1 MKFEIRERD
10 RRAALMLLAAL
21 GLYAVLSFGLLPAF
35 DSLKEAA
42 AGTGVKEQQLSKYRR
57 ALVRKG
63 NYTQLLEQAR
73 KNMAADEAL
82 FIRGDNPSL
91 AAVELQTI
99 VEGAAG
105 KSGLALNQ
113 RNISAARKKDD
124 FFNEIT
130 MTVALDGTPAQI
142 SNFLSE
148 LRSAPKFVVVRNL
161 QLAPTEVLR
170 EAPSK
175 GGFKKML
182 RANVL
187 ISGLLPVP
195 ARKNG

>member
-10 RRAALMLLAAL
+10 RRAVLMLLAAG
-21 GLYAVLSFGLLPAF
+21 GLYVVLSFGLLPAF
-35 DSLKEAA
+35 DSLKAA
-42 AGTGVKEQQLSKYRR
+42 ATGTSDKEQQLSKYRR

-130 MTVALDGTPAQI
+130 MTVAIDGTPSQI
-142 SNFLSE
+142 SSFLSE
-148 LRSAPKFVVVRNL
+148 LRSAPKFLVVRSL
-161 QLAPTEVLR
+161 QLAPTEVLH
-170 EAPSK
+170 EAPPK

-182 RANVL
+182 RTNL
-187 ISGLLPVP
+187 TISGHLPVP

>member
-10 RRAALMLLAAL
+10 RRAVLMLLTAV
-21 GLYAVLSFGLLPAF
+21 GLYVILSFGALPAF
-35 DSLKEAA
+35 DALREAA
-42 AGTGVKEQQLSKYRR
+42 GGTSNKEQQLSKYRR

-73 KNMAADEAL
+73 NNMAADQAL

-99 VEGAAG
+99 VEGAAT
-105 KSGLALNQ
+105 KTGLTLNQ

-130 MTVALDGTPAQI
+130 MTVALDATPLQI
-142 SNFLSE
+142 SSFLTE
-148 LRSAPKFVVVRNL
+148 LRNAPKFVVVRTL
-161 QLAPTEVLR
+161 QLAPTEVPH
-170 EAPSK
+170 EAPPK
-175 GGFKKML
+175 GGFKKVI
-182 RANVL
+182 RANL
-187 ISGLLPVP
+187 TISGLLPAP

>member
-10 RRAALMLLAAL
+10 RRAVLMLLAAG
-21 GLYAVLSFGLLPAF
+21 GLYVVLSFGLLPAF
-35 DSLKEAA
+35 DSLKAA
-42 AGTGVKEQQLSKYRR
+42 ATGTSDKEQQLSKYRR

-124 FFNEIT
+124 VFNEIT
-130 MTVALDGTPAQI
+130 MTVAIDGTPSQI
-142 SNFLSE
+142 SSFLSE
-148 LRSAPKFVVVRNL
+148 LRSSPKFLVVRSL
-161 QLAPTEVLR
+161 QLAPTEVLH
-170 EAPSK
+170 EAPPK

-182 RANVL
+182 RANL
-187 ISGLLPVP
+187 TISGLLPVP

>member
-1 MKFEIRERD
+1 MKLEIRERD
-10 RRAALMLLAAL
+10 RRAILMLMGAF
-21 GLYAVLSFGLLPAF
+21 GVYVILSFGVLPAF
-35 DSLKEAA
+35 DYLKEAA
-42 AGTGVKEQQLSKYRR
+42 AGTSTKEQQLSRYRR

-99 VEGAAG
+99 VEAAAA
-105 KSGLALNQ
+105 KSGITLNQ

-124 FFNEIT
+124 FFNEIV
-130 MTVALDGTPAQI
+130 MTVAVDASPLQI
-142 SNFLSE
+142 STFLSE

-161 QLAPTEVLR
+161 QLVPTEVLHA
-170 EAPSK
+170 APAK
-175 GGFKKML
+175 GGFKKMV
-182 RANVL
+182 RANL
-187 ISGLLPVP
+187 TISGPLPAP

>member
-10 RRAALMLLAAL
+10 RRGVLMLLAAG
-21 GLYAVLSFGLLPAF
+21 GLYVVLSFGLLPAF
-35 DSLKEAA
+35 DSLKAA
-42 AGTGVKEQQLSKYRR
+42 ATGTSDKEQQLSKYRR

-113 RNISAARKKDD
+113 RNISAARKKDG

-130 MTVALDGTPAQI
+130 MTVAIDGTPSQI
-142 SNFLSE
+142 SSFLSE
-148 LRSAPKFVVVRNL
+148 LRSSPKFLVVRSL
-161 QLAPTEVLR
+161 QLAPTEVLH
-170 EAPSK
+170 EAPPK

-182 RANVL
+182 RANL
-187 ISGLLPVP
+187 TISGLLPVP

>member
-10 RRAALMLLAAL
+10 RRAVLLLLGAL

-42 AGTGVKEQQLSKYRR
+42 AGTADKEQQLSKYRR

-63 NYTQLLEQAR
+63 NYSQLLEQAR
-73 KNMAADEAL
+73 KTRATDEAL

-99 VEGAAG
+99 VESAAG
-105 KSGLALNQ
+105 KSGLTLNQ
-113 RNISAARKKDD
+113 RSISPARKKDD

-130 MTVALDGTPAQI
+130 MTVAIDGTPTQI

-148 LRSAPKFVVVRNL
+148 LRSAPKFLVVRSM

-170 EAPSK
+170 EPPAK
-175 GGFKKML
+175 GGFKKMV
-182 RANVL
+182 RVNL
-187 ISGLLPVP
+187 IVAGLLP
-195 ARKNG
+195 AASRKNG

>member
-42 AGTGVKEQQLSKYRR
+42 AGTSVKEQQLSKYRR

>member
-10 RRAALMLLAAL
+10 RRAVLMLLTAV
-21 GLYAVLSFGLLPAF
+21 GLYVILSFGVLPAF
-35 DSLKEAA
+35 DALREAA
-42 AGTGVKEQQLSKYRR
+42 GGTSNKEQQLSKYRR

-73 KNMAADEAL
+73 KNMAADQSL

-99 VEGAAG
+99 VEGAAT
-105 KSGLALNQ
+105 KTGLTLNQ

-130 MTVALDGTPAQI
+130 ITVALDATPLQI
-142 SNFLSE
+142 SSFLTE
-148 LRSAPKFVVVRNL
+148 LRNAPKFVVVRTL
-161 QLAPTEVLR
+161 QLAPTEVLH
-170 EAPSK
+170 EAPPK
-175 GGFKKML
+175 GGFKKVV
-182 RANVL
+182 RANL
-187 ISGLLPVP
+187 TISGLLPAP

>member
-10 RRAALMLLAAL
+10 RRAVLLLLTAV
-21 GLYAVLSFGLLPAF
+21 GLYVLLSFGVLPAL
-35 DSLKEAA
+35 DSLREAA
-42 AGTGVKEQQLSKYRR
+42 GGTSNKEQQLSKYRR

-73 KNMAADEAL
+73 KNMAADQAL
-82 FIRGDNPSL
+82 FMRGDNPSL

-105 KSGLALNQ
+105 KTGLTLNQ

-130 MTVALDGTPAQI
+130 MTVALDATPLQI
-142 SNFLSE
+142 SSFLSE
-148 LRSAPKFVVVRNL
+148 LRNAPKFVVVRNL

-170 EAPSK
+170 EAPPK
-175 GGFKKML
+175 GGFKKVL
-182 RANVL
+182 RANL
-187 ISGLLPVP
+187 TISGLLPAP

>member
-10 RRAALMLLAAL
+10 RRAVLMLLAAG
-21 GLYAVLSFGLLPAF
+21 GLYVVLSFGLLPAF
-35 DSLKEAA
+35 DSLKAA
-42 AGTGVKEQQLSKYRR
+42 ATGTSDKEQQLSKYRR

-124 FFNEIT
+124 VFNEIT
-130 MTVALDGTPAQI
+130 MTVAIDGTPSQI
-142 SNFLSE
+142 SSFLSE
-148 LRSAPKFVVVRNL
+148 LRSAPKFLVVRSL
-161 QLAPTEVLR
+161 QLAPTEVLH
-170 EAPSK
+170 EAPPK

-182 RANVL
+182 RANL
-187 ISGLLPVP
+187 TISGLLPVP

>member
-1 MKFEIRERD
+1 MKLEIRERD
-10 RRAALMLLAAL
+10 RRAVLILLSAV
-21 GLYAVLSFGLLPAF
+21 GLYVILSFVVLPAF
-35 DSLKEAA
+35 DSLREAA
-42 AGTGVKEQQLSKYRR
+42 GGTTNREQQLSKYRR

-113 RNISAARKKDD
+113 RSVSAARKKDD

-130 MTVALDGTPAQI
+130 MTVTIDGTPSQI
-142 SNFLSE
+142 STFLSQ
-148 LRSAPKFVVVRNL
+148 LRSAPKFVVVRSL

-170 EAPSK
+170 EPPAK
-175 GGFKKML
+175 GGFKKTV
-182 RANVL
+182 RANL
-187 ISGLLPVP
+187 TISGLLPAPV
-195 ARKNG
+195 RKNG